1 MWGAG
6 YDAGDGSPNGDDG
19 GLEVLAAGARAMSDA
34 DGTQAVSPPAA
45 QPGQDGDGD
54 RRRPQHPDRDPKD
67 KDKEEWPDPQSLDK
81 DRLASAHKIFQGFE
95 LPSAKLKGWKP
106 TAEKPRHQELWHVI
120 KLREPHVCPKN
131 WKVEKMVEHM
141 LLWDACGTPSPSSQ
155 TGTPEQQGDSDQ
167 RPGAPTLTQGDQ
179 QQKSAGGAGGAERWS
194 CHKMARL
201 LLCILEHKSEFLTRD
216 AKLSRR
222 DLDAKGVNS
231 FWHTMAKVFTL
242 TLTLTHNP

>member
-6 YDAGDGSPNGDDG
+6 YDAGDGSPNGEDG

-34 DGTQAVSPPAA
+34 DGPQAVPPPAA

-54 RRRPQHPDRDPKD
+54 CRRPQHTDRDPKD

-155 TGTPEQQGDSDQ
+155 TGTPEQQGDSETQ
-167 RPGAPTLTQGDQ
+167 TQGDQ
-179 QQKSAGGAGGAERWS
+179 LGGLGGQKDGHATRWHASFCAFWSTSLSSSPEMPNSPAETSMPKASTASGTPWPRFS
-194 CHKMARL
+194 
-201 LLCILEHKSEFLTRD
+201 
-216 AKLSRR
+216 
-222 DLDAKGVNS
+222 
-231 FWHTMAKVFTL
+231 
-242 TLTLTHNP
+242 PQP